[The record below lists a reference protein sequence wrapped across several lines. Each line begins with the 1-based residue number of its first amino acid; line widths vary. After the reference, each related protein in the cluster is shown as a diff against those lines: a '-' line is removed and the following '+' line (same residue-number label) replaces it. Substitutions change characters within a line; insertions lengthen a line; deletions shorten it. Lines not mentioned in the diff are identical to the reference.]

1 MDPFSHFFWNT
12 GGFLF
17 LLFKSR
23 LLFDITFPAHF
34 GVFANRILRLCRMFL
49 LLLVVVHF
57 MTCIWK
63 LTVDVGKVDHPEMMA
78 WDELQV
84 RFLKYCFGL
93 HHEIILYY

>member
-1 MDPFSHFFWNT
+1 MDPLSHFFWNT

-84 RFLKYCFGL
+84 RF
-93 HHEIILYY
+93 